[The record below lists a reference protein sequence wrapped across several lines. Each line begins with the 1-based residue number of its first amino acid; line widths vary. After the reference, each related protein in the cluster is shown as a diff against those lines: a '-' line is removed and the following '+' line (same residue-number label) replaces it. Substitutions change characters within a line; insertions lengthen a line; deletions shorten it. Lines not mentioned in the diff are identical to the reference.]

1 MNEEIM
7 VGVSGR
13 VKSVVNDD
21 DSMQFV
27 TFRIK
32 ESQTKRNEL
41 SSSKRFTIKICCRK
55 TSKKH
60 YCRLSLQIWKK
71 RMNPRLI
78 GSPT

>member
-1 MNEEIM
+1 M

-27 TFRIK
+27 TFRRK
-32 ESQTKRNEL
+32 ESQKKQNEL

-55 TSKKH
+55 TSRIH
-60 YCRLSLQIWKK
+60 HCRLSLQIWKK